1 MMNFIT
7 RNVRKWLGITTMYTV
22 INDLATENGRLK
34 RQLTDLSNDQLR
46 LRSHVVGTSQDID
59 YKMERL
65 DKLATMDLDGSYRG
79 PNTIVL
85 TGVFRGRG
93 YVQFYDVNQDE
104 FHHLVQ
110 DFRSR
115 ERHAMLRVQD
125 LPHYGGGSFQL

>member
-1 MMNFIT
+1 MKATI
-7 RNVRKWLGITTMYTV
+7 RKWLGITAMMQV
-22 INDLATENGRLK
+22 INDLVVENGQLK
-34 RQLTDLSNDQLR
+34 RQLEDTR
-46 LRSHVVGTSQDID
+46 GYITSMSGAID
-59 YKMERL
+59 SKMAKL
-65 DKLATMDLDGSYRG
+65 DSLATMDLDGGYRG

-93 YVQFYDVNQDE
+93 YVQFYDVSRDE